1 MADTTQ
7 KREPMVMMLS
17 GANDRLKG
25 YMVIFGDPEDKDKQ
39 EMITVHNGAELDT
52 LLKGWLQG
60 RRGPNG

>member
-17 GANDRLKG
+17 GTNDRLKG

-39 EMITVHNGAELDT
+39 EIFTVHNGAELDT